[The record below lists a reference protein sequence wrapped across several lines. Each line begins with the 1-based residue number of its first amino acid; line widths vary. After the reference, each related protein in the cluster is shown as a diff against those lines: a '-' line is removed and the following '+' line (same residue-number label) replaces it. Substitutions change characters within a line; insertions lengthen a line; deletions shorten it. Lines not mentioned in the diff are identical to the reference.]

1 MCVRVCAHVCGG
13 CGSGTQRLT
22 HDEHMCSSTKLH
34 LRPLCNLWQK
44 LPVLLSEALLC
55 WGPHCRIGVL
65 TAGSGSSLPGLDP
78 HCRVGSGSVLP
89 GRGPHPLY
97 SSVLPYLK
105 CSDMSLFSINMN
117 WLSANLNKGRGTR
130 QLILVEHEGLM
141 QWCHSVSDWFTRWS

>member
-1 MCVRVCAHVCGG
+1 MMNICALALNCISVLSAIFNKNFQFCCLRHCCVGVLTA
-13 CGSGTQRLT
+13 GSG
-22 HDEHMCSSTKLH
+22 SA
-34 LRPLCNLWQK
+34 
-44 LPVLLSEALLC
+44 LPGR
-55 WGPHCRIGVL
+55 GPHCRVGAR

-78 HCRVGSGSVLP
+78 HCRVGSGSALP

-97 SSVLPYLK
+97 SSILPYLK

-141 QWCHSVSDWFTRWS
+141 Q

>member
-1 MCVRVCAHVCGG
+1 MPILNRCVCVCVHMFVGG
-13 CGSGTQRLT
+13 VGV
-22 HDEHMCSSTKLH
+22 EPNAWHMMNIYALALNCISVLSAIFDKNFQFCC
-34 LRPLCNLWQK
+34 LR
-44 LPVLLSEALLC
+44 
-55 WGPHCRIGVL
+55 HCCVGVL